1 MLRWRALVA
10 GVLLAVGASLAT
22 AASASAFWGAALGP
36 VVQGKVAFTQYS
48 SEAEST
54 WLEVANL
61 DGSERH
67 DVASAHGAWLM
78 GVGPWSPDGRRL
90 VFRRENDGGPRRR
103 FWYVVNADGSGLHP
117 LARRL
122 LPAAYISS
130 TVWSPSGAK
139 IAFAYHRPTQTGRLK
154 PSDVALYVVN
164 AGGTRLRELSRALP
178 SRLPRLWRPDVFVD
192 VLGWSA
198 SGRVVFY
205 AWNVF
210 SGHAGDPGN
219 WEYTDIYAARVN
231 GDGRRRIGRMHWD
244 FLPEACSVAPNGM
257 LLACVDF
264 DASLLDLMNLETGS
278 RRRLLRQGLG
288 GVAAV
293 KWLPNNREVVFEGW
307 DYVDDEP
314 RLGIIDIRTGDVRE
328 LAAGPFFRP
337 FTVGRESGL
346 IGYGSTT
353 FHVITPEGTEVAS
366 FPLPGPTRPGAE
378 AGVEVFYLQ

>member
-1 MLRWRALVA
+1 M
-10 GVLLAVGASLAT
+10 
-22 AASASAFWGAALGP
+22 
-36 VVQGKVAFTQYS
+36 
-48 SEAEST
+48 
-54 WLEVANL
+54 
-61 DGSERH
+61 
-67 DVASAHGAWLM
+67 
-78 GVGPWSPDGRRL
+78 
-90 VFRRENDGGPRRR
+90 
-103 FWYVVNADGSGLHP
+103 VNADGSGLHP

-122 LPAAYISS
+122 HPAAYISS

-231 GDGRRRIGRMHWD
+231 GDGRRRIGRMRWD

-278 RRRLLRQGLG
+278 RRRLLSLGLVG
-288 GVAAV
+288 SRCGQVGYRTTGRSCSTVGIA
-293 KWLPNNREVVFEGW
+293 WTTC
-307 DYVDDEP
+307 
-314 RLGIIDIRTGDVRE
+314 LGSASSTYERATSVSWQPARFPE
-328 LAAGPFFRP
+328 
-337 FTVGRESGL
+337 FTVGHDSGL
-346 IGYGSTT
+346 IGYESTT
-353 FHVITPEGTEVAS
+353 FHVITSEGTEVAR
-366 FPLPGPTRPGAE
+366 FPLPSPTRPGAQAGRRAFLSPVARGE
-378 AGVEVFYLQ
+378 APARG